1 MRWEANNI
9 NTAEEMLHTIAHT
22 DIVKDANRVL
32 ELDEQ
37 LHKRDNLGGVQI
49 DDRSP
54 SENTFDLEMPWNLD
68 PETIAAICLKAVHAD
83 EGILTEGEE
92 VAFFQFR
99 DYLLLL
105 RVAAK
110 ASRRDNEENH
120 TFMLGSA
127 SRIIT
132 MLRSQR
138 PPGSNDPAGETPVG
152 S

>member
-1 MRWEANNI
+1 VRWKANNI
-9 NTAEEMLHTIAHT
+9 NTAEEMLRTIAHT
-22 DIVKDANRVL
+22 DIVTDANRVL

-37 LHKRDNLGGVQI
+37 VHKRDNFGGVQI

-54 SENTFDLEMPWNLD
+54 NENTFDLEMPRNLD
-68 PETIAAICLKAVHAD
+68 PETIAEICLKAVHAD

-105 RVAAK
+105 RVAVK
-110 ASRRDNEENH
+110 ASCRDNEENH
-120 TFMLGSA
+120 TFVLGPVSK
-127 SRIIT
+127 IIT

-138 PPGSNDPAGETPVG
+138 PPGFNDPTGETLVG
-152 S
+152 